1 MKKILLST
9 VALATLSMAEVSNT
23 EVSGGLNFFY
33 ATTDGSESS
42 MFSKDTA
49 AGQVGLNIAITS
61 DLGSGLKGKVE
72 ATILDTLGLENN
84 VVNEVWEVGTDSP
97 KWISEAWVEKTMGKT
112 TVKLGRQTVDSPLFM
127 TETWSIAKNTFDGGL
142 AVNTNIE
149 NTTLVAGYF
158 GRHNSAGTG
167 YGSVAR
173 DKFTTLG
180 TDGAYAAGVVN
191 TSVADT
197 TLQAW
202 YYNVVKNSKS
212 YFLQADTKVSN
223 FDLGVQYGN
232 IKGSNSDASSAFA
245 VKVGTEMNGLALAVS
260 YSSAD
265 EDGKSGNIQNLV
277 GTSQSPLYTEAW
289 WNFNNVGA
297 AGSNA
302 VTVTAEYGV
311 KDVADLGL
319 YVTNVSNDMSP
330 DNELTEVTLTATA
343 PVGPF
348 EATIAYIN
356 SDYKVNNDAVNE
368 VQAFVSYSF

>member
-9 VALATLSMAEVSNT
+9 VVLATLSMAEVTNT

-33 ATTDGSESS
+33 ATNDGGTPS
-42 MFSKDTA
+42 MFAKDA
-49 AGQVGLNIAITS
+49 SAGQVGANIAITS
-61 DLGSGLKGKVE
+61 TLGAGVKGKVE

-84 VVNEVWEVGTDSP
+84 VVSNVWEVGTDSP
-97 KWISEAWVEKTMGKT
+97 MWMSEAWLEKTMGKT
-112 TVKLGRQTVDSPLFM
+112 TIKLGRQTVDSPLFM
-127 TETWSIAKNTFDGGL
+127 TETWSIAKNTFDGAL
-142 AVNTNIE
+142 AANTNIE

-158 GRHNSAGTG
+158 GRHNSAGPG
-167 YGSVAR
+167 YGAVAR

-191 TSVADT
+191 TSLADT

-202 YYNVVKNSKS
+202 YYDVVKNSKS
-212 YFLQADTKVSN
+212 YFVQADTKVSN
-223 FDLGVQYGN
+223 IDLGAQYGS
-232 IKGSNSDASSAFA
+232 IKGSNTDASSAFA
-245 VKVGTEMNGLALAVS
+245 VKVGTEMNGLALAAA

-277 GTSQSPLYTEAW
+277 GTTQSPLYTEAW

-311 KDVADLGL
+311 KDVADFGL
-319 YVTNVSNDMSP
+319 YVTNVTNDVSAG
-330 DNELTEVTLTATA
+330 NEMTEVTLTATA
-343 PVGPF
+343 PLGPV

-356 SDYKVNNDAVNE
+356 SDYKSADDAVNE
-368 VQAFVSYSF
+368 IQAFVSYSF